1 MNCFWEE
8 LDKIL
13 LEEERKNGVRL
24 KIEDVEIGGNKL
36 SVEELKNKYKL
47 RVNKIKVNRNIN
59 INVTDVKVG
68 IKKDKK

>member
-1 MNCFWEE
+1 MNCFWDE

>member
-1 MNCFWEE
+1 MNCFWDE

-24 KIEDVEIGGNKL
+24 KIEDVEIGGKKL

-47 RVNKIKVNRNIN
+47 RVNKIKVNRNNN